1 MRILCFGDSNTWGYD
16 PTNGLRY
23 EKHQRYTGILQELMK
38 EDDIIEEG
46 SNGRTFVLHDP
57 YCDLANGKD
66 VLPYLL
72 KSHMPLDIVVIML
85 GTNDLKRQFHLCS
98 EMIARGAKTLI
109 RMIKDP
115 YANEKYPIPDILLVS
130 PIHLHEDIWKMD
142 GSMLDYGKEEYE
154 NSTQLAKY
162 LEEVAE
168 TYDCAFL
175 DAARYAKASKVDGM
189 HMDIDQHKQL
199 AQAMACKLEE
209 MKIKRRT
216 K

>member
-72 KSHMPLDIVVIML
+72 KSHMPLS
-85 GTNDLKRQFHLCS
+85 CS
-98 EMIARGAKTLI
+98 VPMI
-109 RMIKDP
+109 
-115 YANEKYPIPDILLVS
+115 
-130 PIHLHEDIWKMD
+130 
-142 GSMLDYGKEEYE
+142 
-154 NSTQLAKY
+154 
-162 LEEVAE
+162 
-168 TYDCAFL
+168 
-175 DAARYAKASKVDGM
+175 
-189 HMDIDQHKQL
+189 
-199 AQAMACKLEE
+199 
-209 MKIKRRT
+209 
-216 K
+216 